1 MSTAHQF
8 GTSRRHS
15 SPPPAERTRGTGAKP
30 VPTQTEPRDPAF
42 VAPAGSGI
50 GRGAAEKSAAPRGL
64 RQPSVSPDSSLEL
77 AALDRTAM
85 RLLIVEDDRDAAD
98 YIVRAFREVGHIADQ
113 APDGDEGLA
122 LALDRQYD
130 VLIVDRMLPK
140 RDGLSLIGELRA
152 KGIDTPVLI
161 LSALGQVDDRVKG
174 LRAGGDD
181 YLPKPYS
188 FSELL
193 ARVEVL
199 ARRRGARGEET
210 VYRVADLE
218 LDRLSHQVTRAGGEI
233 VLQPREFRLLEYL
246 MKHAGQVVTRTM
258 LLENVW
264 DYHFDPQTNVID
276 VHISRLRSKIDKG
289 FAQPLLH
296 TIRGAGYMIRDG
308 TR

>member
-1 MSTAHQF
+1 MPTYPDINGQRPF
-8 GTSRRHS
+8 GRM
-15 SPPPAERTRGTGAKP
+15 AEA
-30 VPTQTEPRDPAF
+30 
-42 VAPAGSGI
+42 
-50 GRGAAEKSAAPRGL
+50 
-64 RQPSVSPDSSLEL
+64 QPERV
-77 AALDRTAM
+77 TM
-85 RLLIVEDDRDAAD
+85 RLLVIEDDRDAAD
-98 YIVRAFREVGHIADQ
+98 YLVKAFREVGHVAD
-113 APDGDEGLA
+113 AATDGDDGLA
-122 LALDRQYD
+122 MALGGQYD

-140 RDGLSLIGELRA
+140 RDGLAVIGALRA
-152 KGIDTPVLI
+152 KGMETPALI

-199 ARRRGARGEET
+199 ARRRGGRNEET
-210 VYRVADLE
+210 MLRVGDLE
-218 LDRLSHQVTRAGGEI
+218 LDRLSHQVHRGEEEI
-233 VLQPREFRLLEYL
+233 SLQPREFRLLEYL
-246 MKHAGQVVTRTM
+246 MQHAGQVVTRTM

-289 FAQPLLH
+289 FSQPLLH

-308 TR
+308 AR